1 MEVYETIAWIAI
13 GFVPTLLVMETAYR
27 IIRDFKLRKRKET
40 ALTVRMTGV
49 DRN

>member
-1 MEVYETIAWIAI
+1 MEIYESIAWIAI
-13 GFVPTLLVMETAYR
+13 GFVPTLLVLKTASR
-27 IIRDFKLRKRKET
+27 FARDFKLRKRKET